1 MYSQPELKFQ
11 KWSIFCWI
19 EAEKTKAKVGI

>member
-1 MYSQPELKFQ
+1 MYSKPELKFQ
-11 KWSIFCWI
+11 KWSIFVLI